1 MAVDIVKVLEM
12 LLPEGGWAL
21 SGDKFDDVQFIEAEP
36 ITKAQFDKGCQD
48 YAAWKAEQD
57 AAKATAKAAAEAK
70 LATLG
75 ISLDDLRLLG
85 WHTH

>member
-48 YAAWKAEQD
+48 YAGWKAEQD
-57 AAKATAKAAAEAK
+57 AVKVAKKAAAEAK
-70 LATLG
+70 LEALG
-75 ISLDDLRLLG
+75 LSVADLKALG
-85 WHTH
+85 L

>member
-21 SGDKFDDVQFIEAEP
+21 SGDKFEDVQFIEAKA
-36 ITKAQFDKGCQD
+36 ITKAQFDKGCKD
-48 YAAWKAEQD
+48 YADWKANKD
-57 AAKATAKAAAEAK
+57 AEKAAIKSAAEAR
-70 LATLG
+70 LAALG

-85 WHTH
+85 WHSH